1 MSEMKTP
8 FAEVRAEFRARS
20 PHRWFW
26 LRVWVKESIGP
37 VLKDALRIV
46 ALSLALY
53 ALGLAFGKGFAT
65 GVSQNLQLNVRLQV
79 AE

>member
-26 LRVWVKESIGP
+26 FREWLKETIGP
-37 VLKDALRIV
+37 ALKDALRIV
-46 ALSLALY
+46 VLSIALY
-53 ALGLAFGKGFAT
+53 ALGLALGKGFAT
-65 GVSQNLQLNVRLQV
+65 GVSQSFHLNVRLQV
-79 AE
+79 SE

>member
-26 LRVWVKESIGP
+26 FREWLKETIGP
-37 VLKDALRIV
+37 ALKDALRIV
-46 ALSLALY
+46 VLSIVLY
-53 ALGLAFGKGFAT
+53 ALGLALGKGFAT
-65 GVSQNLQLNVRLQV
+65 GVSQSFHLNVRLQV
-79 AE
+79 SE

>member
-1 MSEMKTP
+1 MSEMKIP

-20 PHRWFW
+20 PYRWFW
-26 LRVWVKESIGP
+26 FREWLKETTGP
-37 VLKDALRIV
+37 LLKDTLRIV

-65 GVSQNLQLNVRLQV
+65 GVSQSFHLNVRLQV